1 LLQGVQFYPL
11 QQLPPL
17 QQLQNMSKQ
26 RKKKEDRKAAQRAS
40 ASQRDNTRVA
50 PATPVVTRSARTFA
64 SETNN
69 SSNNKRALTFGKDT
83 YTWMGI
89 GFALVIIGLLLMSG
103 GRGDDPTVFDESV
116 IYSFRRIT
124 LAPIVMLAGLG
135 TVIYAILKK

>member
-1 LLQGVQFYPL
+1 
-11 QQLPPL
+11 
-17 QQLQNMSKQ
+17 MSKQ

-64 SETNN
+64 SETSN
-69 SSNNKRALTFGKDT
+69 SSKRALTFGKDT

-89 GFALVIIGLLLMSG
+89 GFALVVIGLLLMSG

>member
-1 LLQGVQFYPL
+1 
-11 QQLPPL
+11 
-17 QQLQNMSKQ
+17 MSKQ

-40 ASQRDNTRVA
+40 ASQRDKTRVA
-50 PATPVVTRSARTFA
+50 PATPVVTRSTRNFA
-64 SETNN
+64 SETSNN
-69 SSNNKRALTFGKDT
+69 SSSNRALTFNKET
-83 YTWMGI
+83 YKWMGI

-103 GRGDDPTVFDESV
+103 GRGDDPAVFDENV